1 MLRSRLFK
9 RFGTGGVD
17 DIPKKG
23 ISTSTATP
31 TSPQPEEITNEG
43 GLNIPTAEELNSILQ
58 KNIAQPNSDVFG
70 KPFAPKGSYRSS
82 LMPEGT
88 ITSEGTTY
96 EPGTFNDASKT
107 LNFLYSNTGTKAN
120 EGQAKTQDNQD
131 NQTRDAVSL
140 GLLGLDAGLA
150 YNQDL
155 KNERTLNESIQQRNS
170 KPRSDVNYQYGPT
183 TSGGTEFQPTIK
195 VEMGAQ
201 IKKRYA
207 SNGANDVEI
216 EGGEFIQLP
225 NFETEMATGPS
236 HSNGGIPTN
245 LPDQTKV
252 YSNNLKPEGSKKTFA
267 QIAKNYDIT
276 SYKKTIDNPFAK
288 QVDKDT
294 ASIMMQRNQRILDDL
309 FNDQQ
314 ALNGN
319 SNGEMEAK
327 NGASINNAGF
337 KALPQN
343 VQDKIL
349 AEMQYGGYAKRE
361 ATSLEMADG
370 GIPEGTRSRPNSSS
384 APLKNML
391 DYFAQTSSPTLE
403 KELKPR
409 GTMDDPTGDL
419 PSVKAIDPL
428 NLAAMTNLNRL
439 ESQYTVDAQG
449 NLPPA
454 TANNPNTS
462 DISNIVNPYEKGNFP
477 PKSTYPYDPKKAGMP
492 AYTADETTFLT
503 GMDSRLAPS
512 QEMVPGIQPGSTS
525 GVYGDQGNMAT
536 FNKNYD
542 WYLKDLAAK
551 GETYDPKR
559 KGDSYK
565 AQVAFNEEAYN
576 RFRKQGLGEED
587 ARKRVNEIGFDVK
600 TGLQNSL
607 DDKLGK
613 YTATRIL
620 PDGTPVTPVTPTGTS
635 RIPPDTTP
643 EKGKSTTPN
652 TEPTKEPTKD
662 PVTGRTFTGVGEP
675 NKGKYIPGEFP
686 LYQAI
691 PEAMGLAQS
700 QEIYPY
706 AIPEID
712 APYLR
717 PQTLNIQSQLQ
728 DIDSMATASQRAGGD
743 PLTTYIAGLDA
754 KQQAF
759 GAKQNYDANARA
771 AADQAN
777 ASSQF
782 NADRVN
788 MTAFDQV
795 YNTQIANA
803 RDAQSYEKNKQ
814 VNSLVN
820 KKAQFT
826 QEENKKSAYINNL
839 IENYDVDSKGNF
851 TLKPGKNPFI
861 NNTPSKNVDASTTAI
876 PPTKTKTKGK
886 NGMYKKSKY

>member
-1 MLRSRLFK
+1 MLRYSLYK
-9 RFGTGGVD
+9 KFGTGGID
-17 DIPKKG
+17 DIPNKG
-23 ISTSTATP
+23 ISTSTNNLV
-31 TSPQPEEITNEG
+31 SPQVEQITNEG
-43 GLNIPTAEELNSILQ
+43 NLNIPTAEELNAVLQ
-58 KNIAQPNSDVFG
+58 KDFAQRNSNTLG

-107 LNFLYSNTGTKAN
+107 LNFLYSSTGTKAT
-120 EGQAKTQDNQD
+120 EGQPKSEDNQD
-131 NQTRDAVSL
+131 NQIRDAVSL
-140 GLLGLDAGLA
+140 GLLGFDGGLA

-170 KPRSDVNYQYGPT
+170 KPINDYNFKYGRT
-183 TSGGTEFQPTIK
+183 TSGGTQFQPTIK

-225 NFETEMATGPS
+225 NFQTEMATGPS
-236 HSNGGIPTN
+236 HENGGIPTN

-252 YSNNLKPEGSKKTFA
+252 YSNSLKPEGSKKTFA
-267 QIAKNYDIT
+267 QLAKNYDIT
-276 SYKKTIDNPFAK
+276 SYKKTMDNPFAK

-294 ASIMMQRNQRILDDL
+294 AGIMMQRNQRILDDL
-309 FNDQQ
+309 FKDQQ
-314 ALNGN
+314 ALNGD
-319 SNGEMEAK
+319 SNGEIMAK
-327 NGASINNAGF
+327 NGASISNAGF
-337 KALPQN
+337 KALPQS

-349 AEMQYGGYAKRE
+349 AEMQYGGYTKKGEQVLPIAV
-361 ATSLEMADG
+361 DG
-370 GIPEGTRSRPNSSS
+370 TQIE
-384 APLKNML
+384 
-391 DYFAQTSSPTLE
+391 
-403 KELKPR
+403 
-409 GTMDDPTGDL
+409 
-419 PSVKAIDPL
+419 
-428 NLAAMTNLNRL
+428 
-439 ESQYTVDAQG
+439 
-449 NLPPA
+449 
-454 TANNPNTS
+454 
-462 DISNIVNPYEKGNFP
+462 DITNPYEKGNYP
-477 PKSTYPYDPKKAGMP
+477 PKSAYPYDPKKAAMP
-492 AYTADETTFLT
+492 AYTTDETTFLT
-503 GMDSRLAPS
+503 GMDPSLSPS

-525 GVYGDQGNMAT
+525 GVYGDQSNMST
-536 FNKNYD
+536 FSKNYD
-542 WYLKDLAAK
+542 WYLKDLAAR

-576 RFRKQGLGEED
+576 RFRKQGLGEEE

-600 TGLQNSL
+600 AGLQNSL

-620 PDGTPVTPVTPTGTS
+620 PDGTPVNPTGTS
-635 RIPPDTTP
+635 GIPPGTTP
-643 EKGKSTTPN
+643 EEGKSTTPN
-652 TEPTKEPTKD
+652 KEPNKEPSKEPTKD

-728 DIDSMATASQRAGGD
+728 DIDSMATATQRAGGD

-788 MTAFDQV
+788 MNAFDQV

-814 VNSLVN
+814 ISSLVN

-861 NNTPSKNVDASTTAI
+861 NNTPSTNVDASTTAI
-876 PPTKTKTKGK
+876 PATKAKTTAKTKGK

>member
-9 RFGTGGVD
+9 KFGTGGSND
-17 DIPKKG
+17 TPNEEG
-23 ISTSTATP
+23 I
-31 TSPQPEEITNEG
+31 I
-43 GLNIPTAEELNSILQ
+43 IPTVEDLNAVMQ

-120 EGQAKTQDNQD
+120 EGQAKPEDNQD

-140 GLLGLDAGLA
+140 GLLGFDAGLA

-267 QIAKNYDIT
+267 QIAKKYDTT

-294 ASIMMQRNQRILDDL
+294 ASIMMQRNQKILDDL

-319 SNGEMEAK
+319 SNGEVEAK

-337 KALPQN
+337 RALPQN

-361 ATSLEMADG
+361 AASLEMQDG
-370 GIPEGTRSRPNSSS
+370 GT
-384 APLKNML
+384 
-391 DYFAQTSSPTLE
+391 
-403 KELKPR
+403 
-409 GTMDDPTGDL
+409 
-419 PSVKAIDPL
+419 
-428 NLAAMTNLNRL
+428 
-439 ESQYTVDAQG
+439 
-449 NLPPA
+449 
-454 TANNPNTS
+454 
-462 DISNIVNPYEKGNFP
+462 DINDITNPYEKGNFP

-503 GMDSRLAPS
+503 GMDSRLSPS
-512 QEMVPGIQPGSTS
+512 QEMVPGIQSGSTS
-525 GVYGDQGNMAT
+525 GVYGDQSNMDV

-635 RIPPDTTP
+635 GIPPGTTP

-652 TEPTKEPTKD
+652 TEPNKEPTKD

-754 KQQAF
+754 KQRAF

-814 VNSLVN
+814 INSLVN

-839 IENYDVDSKGNF
+839 IENYDIDSKGNF
-851 TLKPGKNPFI
+851 TLKPGKNPII

-876 PPTKTKTKGK
+876 PPTKAKTKGK

>member
-1 MLRSRLFK
+1 MLRNSLFK
-9 RFGTGGVD
+9 RFGTGPVD
-17 DIPKKG
+17 RIPSKG
-23 ISTSTATP
+23 ITTPYSTVDPAS
-31 TSPQPEEITNEG
+31 SQSGEITNEG
-43 GLNIPTAEELNSILQ
+43 LLNIPTAEDLYGVMQNDF
-58 KNIAQPNSDVFG
+58 AQPNPSTLG

-120 EGQAKTQDNQD
+120 EGQPTPEENQD

-267 QIAKNYDIT
+267 QIAKKYDTT
-276 SYKKTIDNPFAK
+276 SYKKTMDNPFAK

-337 KALPQN
+337 KALPQS

-361 ATSLEMADG
+361 QGMLPMAVDG
-370 GIPEGTRSRPNSSS
+370 VQIE
-384 APLKNML
+384 
-391 DYFAQTSSPTLE
+391 
-403 KELKPR
+403 
-409 GTMDDPTGDL
+409 
-419 PSVKAIDPL
+419 
-428 NLAAMTNLNRL
+428 
-439 ESQYTVDAQG
+439 
-449 NLPPA
+449 
-454 TANNPNTS
+454 
-462 DISNIVNPYEKGNFP
+462 DITNPYEKGNFP
-477 PKSTYPYDPKKAGMP
+477 PKSTYPYDPKKAAMP

-525 GVYGDQGNMAT
+525 GVYGDQDNMAT
-536 FNKNYD
+536 FNRNYD

-576 RFRKQGLGEED
+576 RFRKQGLGEEE
-587 ARKRVNEIGFDVK
+587 ARKRVKEIGFDVE

-620 PDGTPVTPVTPTGTS
+620 PDGTPV
-635 RIPPDTTP
+635 PPPTTP
-643 EKGKSTTPN
+643 PTSTPSEEGKSTTPN
-652 TEPTKEPTKD
+652 TEPSKEPSKEPTKDPTKD

-754 KQQAF
+754 KQRAF

-788 MTAFDQV
+788 MNAFDQV

-814 VNSLVN
+814 INSLVN

-851 TLKPGKNPFI
+851 TLKPGKNPII

-876 PPTKTKTKGK
+876 PATKAKTKGK